1 MGADERR
8 VRVISSKTNRGLRL
22 TIGLSLACALAT
34 AAGASAQTG
43 GTPPPG
49 SSEPA
54 PAPAPAPV
62 AGVAT
67 LQPDGSAIPPSD
79 APRQVRKAINA
90 GNRIRTKPYLW
101 GGGHRKF
108 NAKGY
113 DCSGAVSYLLHAAG
127 MLKRPLSSGPLASSW
142 GAPGTGAWITVYAN
156 KSHTYVVVAGLRYDT
171 SAVGESLS
179 QGSGP
184 RWRSTQRASTG
195 YVARYYPGL

>member
-1 MGADERR
+1 M
-8 VRVISSKTNRGLRL
+8 ISTTTNRKLRL
-22 TIGLSLACALAT
+22 AIGFVLACALAT

-49 SSEPA
+49 STDPA

-101 GGGHRKF
+101 GGGHRSFK
-108 NAKGY
+108 AKGY

-127 MLKRPLSSGPLASSW
+127 MLKRPLASGPFMRW

-156 KSHTYVVVAGLRYDT
+156 SGHMYVVIAGLRYDT
-171 SAVGESLS
+171 SAVGESLN

-195 YVARYYPGL
+195 YAARYLPGF

>member
-1 MGADERR
+1 MGADEGR
-8 VRVISSKTNRGLRL
+8 VRVISTTTNRKLRL
-22 TIGLSLACALAT
+22 AIGLVLTCALAT

-54 PAPAPAPV
+54 PSEPAPT

-67 LQPDGSAIPPSD
+67 LQSDGSAVAPSD

-113 DCSGAVSYLLHAAG
+113 DCSGAISYVLHAAG
-127 MLKRPLSSGPLASSW
+127 MLKRPLSSGPFMRWAS
-142 GAPGTGAWITVYAN
+142 PGLGQWITVYAN
-156 KSHTYVVVAGLRYDT
+156 RGHMYAVIAGLRYDT
-171 SAVGESLS
+171 SAVGESLN

-184 RWRSTQRASTG
+184 RWRSTARSSTG
-195 YVARYYPGL
+195 YAARFYPGF

>member
-1 MGADERR
+1 MGADESKVSVTSATTGRKLRR
-8 VRVISSKTNRGLRL
+8 ALGLAL
-22 TIGLSLACALAT
+22 TCALAT

-49 SSEPA
+49 GTEPAPPPA
-54 PAPAPAPV
+54 PAPTT
-62 AGVAT
+62 GVAT
-67 LQPDGSAIPPSD
+67 LQPDGTALAPSD

-108 NAKGY
+108 KAKGY

-127 MLKRPLSSGPLASSW
+127 MLRRPLSSGPLASSW
-142 GAPGTGAWITVYAN
+142 GAPGIGSWITVYAN
-156 KSHTYVVVAGLRYDT
+156 RSHTYVVVAGLRYDT
-171 SAVGESLS
+171 SAVGESLN

-184 RWRSTQRASTG
+184 RWRSTARSSAG
-195 YVARYYPGL
+195 YTAKYYPGF

>member
-1 MGADERR
+1 MGADEGR
-8 VRVISSKTNRGLRL
+8 VSMISSRTSRKLRL
-22 TIGLSLACALAT
+22 AIGLVLTCALAT

-54 PAPAPAPV
+54 PEPAPAPA

-67 LQPDGSAIPPSD
+67 LQSDGSAVPPSD

-108 NAKGY
+108 NSKGY

-142 GAPGTGAWITVYAN
+142 GSPGIGSWITVYAN

-171 SAVGESLS
+171 SAVGESLN

-184 RWRSTQRASTG
+184 RWRSTARSSTG
-195 YVARYYPGL
+195 YAARFYPGF

>member
-1 MGADERR
+1 
-8 VRVISSKTNRGLRL
+8 VISTTTNWKLRL
-22 TIGLSLACALAT
+22 AIGLALACGLVT
-34 AAGASAQTG
+34 AGAASAQTG

-54 PAPAPAPV
+54 PAPAPAPTT
-62 AGVAT
+62 GYAT

-113 DCSGAVSYLLHAAG
+113 DCSGAISYVLHAAG
-127 MLKRPLSSGPLASSW
+127 MLKRPLSSGPFMRW
-142 GAPGTGAWITVYAN
+142 GSPGLGQWITVYAN
-156 KSHTYVVVAGLRYDT
+156 SGHMYAVIAGLRYDT
-171 SAVGESLS
+171 SAVGESLN

-184 RWRSTQRASTG
+184 RWRSTARSSTG
-195 YVARYYPGL
+195 YAARFYTGF

>member
-1 MGADERR
+1 L
-8 VRVISSKTNRGLRL
+8 ISTTTSRKLRL
-22 TIGLSLACALAT
+22 ATGLALACVLAT

-49 SSEPA
+49 STEPA
-54 PAPAPAPV
+54 PAPAPAPTY
-62 AGVAT
+62 GTAT
-67 LQPDGSAIPPSD
+67 LNPDGSATPPAD

-108 NAKGY
+108 KAKGY

-127 MLKRPLSSGPLASSW
+127 MLKRPLASGPLASSW
-142 GAPGTGAWITVYAN
+142 GTPGVGQWITVYAHR
-156 KSHTYVVVAGLRYDT
+156 SHTYIVVAGLRYDT
-171 SAVGESLS
+171 SAVGESFN

-184 RWRSTQRASTG
+184 RWRSTGRDPAG
-195 YVARYYPGL
+195 YAARYYPGF

>member
-1 MGADERR
+1 
-8 VRVISSKTNRGLRL
+8 VISSTTNRKLRL
-22 TIGLSLACALAT
+22 AIGLALTCALAT

-54 PAPAPAPV
+54 PAPAPA

-67 LQPDGSAIPPSD
+67 LQPDGSAVPPSD

-101 GGGHRKF
+101 GGGHRRFK
-108 NAKGY
+108 AKGY

-127 MLKRPLSSGPLASSW
+127 MLKRPMASGPFMRWRS
-142 GAPGTGAWITVYAN
+142 PGIGQWITVYAN
-156 KSHTYVVVAGLRYDT
+156 RGHMYVVVAGLRYDT
-171 SAVGESLS
+171 SAVGESLN

-184 RWRSTQRASTG
+184 RWRSTARSSTG
-195 YVARYYPGL
+195 YAARYYPGF

>member
-1 MGADERR
+1 VTSTTA
-8 VRVISSKTNRGLRL
+8 NRKLRL
-22 TIGLSLACALAT
+22 ATGLALACALAT

-49 SSEPA
+49 GTEPA
-54 PAPAPAPV
+54 PAPAPAP
-62 AGVAT
+62 ATGVAT

-101 GGGHRKF
+101 GGGHRSFK
-108 NAKGY
+108 AKGY

-127 MLKRPLSSGPLASSW
+127 MLKRPLASGPLASSW
-142 GAPGTGAWITVYAN
+142 GASGVGAWITVYAN
-156 KSHTYVVVAGLRYDT
+156 KSHTYIVVAGLRYDT
-171 SAVGESLS
+171 SAVGESTS

-184 RWRSTQRASTG
+184 RWRSTARDPAG
-195 YVARYYPGL
+195 YVARYRPGF